1 LRQQALVICTKIQAK
16 ILAVGCFAVFR
27 ELFFGKTSKITQG
40 IPVGIF
46 KGFSA
51 VLTENSL

>member
-1 LRQQALVICTKIQAK
+1 
-16 ILAVGCFAVFR
+16 VGCSAVFR
-27 ELFFGKTSKITQG
+27 ESLFVKTRKITQG

-51 VLTENSL
+51 VLAESCP